1 MLPRRLSRKD
11 GQIIVLVGIVL
22 AATVVVAAAAS
33 SYMYSVGTEVPTSR
47 STNILP
53 ELLNVKD
60 KFGAALNYTVNQM
73 GIDNIS
79 DAFNETLY
87 RFNLIEMK
95 HGIFLDANH
104 DDDWYWV
111 YSGYGSNAAFQA
123 EVNLTISGEYITI
136 TKHIR
141 YPLVVN
147 VTGGGTS
154 PPANNPPTCSLSA
167 NPTSG
172 NKPLTVMFSMSA
184 SDSDG
189 SISSWKLDVDN
200 DGTAEYFG
208 SGDPPSTKYHTYI
221 DSGTYTAKLTV
232 KDDNGST
239 AYDTTTV
246 RVNEAENQPPR
257 KPEIKDDSPE
267 KGVVGEEYTFTAET
281 DDPDGDD
288 VYYWFDWGDGTNSDW
303 VGPYLSGE
311 TGSASHSWD
320 TEGTYYVKVKAQD
333 REGAE
338 SEFSEDWEIVIKE
351 KK

>member
-11 GQIIVLVGIVL
+11 GQIIVLIGVVL

-53 ELLNVKD
+53 ELLNIKD

-147 VTGGGTS
+147 VTGGGTT

-167 NPTSG
+167 SPTSG
-172 NKPLTVMFSMSA
+172 NKPLKVKFSMSA

-200 DGTAEYFG
+200 DGIAEYFG
-208 SGDPPSTKYHTYI
+208 SENPPSTKYYTYI

-232 KDDNGST
+232 KDNNGST

-246 RVNEAENQPPR
+246 KVNEAENQPPHI
-257 KPEIKDDSPE
+257 PEIKDGPKE
-267 KGVVGEEYTFTAET
+267 GVVGEEYTFIAVT
-281 DDPDGDD
+281 DDPNKDNIFYNFSWDDGN
-288 VYYWFDWGDGTNSDW
+288 YSRWI
-303 VGPYLSGE
+303 GPYLSGE
-311 TGSASHSWD
+311 SAKASHIW
-320 TEGTYYVKVKAQD
+320 TKPRTYNVTVIAKDIYNTT
-333 REGAE
+333 
-338 SEFSEDWEIVIKE
+338 SEWSDPWRIIIKE
-351 KK
+351 G

>member
-1 MLPRRLSRKD
+1 
-11 GQIIVLVGIVL
+11 
-22 AATVVVAAAAS
+22 
-33 SYMYSVGTEVPTSR
+33 MYSVGTEVPTSR

-53 ELLNVKD
+53 ELLNIKD

-147 VTGGGTS
+147 VTGGGTT
-154 PPANNPPTCSLSA
+154 PPANNPPNTPSRPSG
-167 NPTSG
+167 PTSG
-172 NKPLTVMFSMSA
+172 NP
-184 SDSDG
+184 G
-189 SISSWKLDVDN
+189 IS
-200 DGTAEYFG
+200 Y
-208 SGDPPSTKYHTYI
+208 
-221 DSGTYTAKLTV
+221 TYTT
-232 KDDNGST
+232 ST
-239 AYDTTTV
+239 T
-246 RVNEAENQPPR
+246 
-257 KPEIKDDSPE
+257 
-267 KGVVGEEYTFTAET
+267 
-281 DDPDGDD
+281 DPDGDD
-288 VYYWFDWGDGTNSDW
+288 VYYWFDWGDGKNSGW
-303 VGPYLSGE
+303 VGPYSSGE
-311 TGSASHSWD
+311 TGSASHSWDTPGTYYVKVKAKDTKDAESKFSESLEVRITSPGNNPPDTPKISGPKEGVVGEEYTFTAVTDDPDGDQIKYGWDWNGDGTVDEWSSKYFESGKPCSMQHSWD
-320 TEGTYYVKVKAQD
+320 TEGTYYVKVKAKD
-333 REGAE
+333 TKDAE
-338 SEFSEDWEIVIKE
+338 SEFSEGWKIVIKE

>member
-53 ELLNVKD
+53 ELLNIKD

-147 VTGGGTS
+147 VTGGGTT
-154 PPANNPPTCSLSA
+154 PPA
-167 NPTSG
+167 
-172 NKPLTVMFSMSA
+172 K
-184 SDSDG
+184 
-189 SISSWKLDVDN
+189 
-200 DGTAEYFG
+200 
-208 SGDPPSTKYHTYI
+208 
-221 DSGTYTAKLTV
+221 
-232 KDDNGST
+232 
-239 AYDTTTV
+239 
-246 RVNEAENQPPR
+246 NQPPDIP
-257 KPEIKDDSPE
+257 KIKGPKE
-267 KGVVGEEYTFTAET
+267 EEGVVGEEYKFTAET
-281 DDPDGDD
+281 DDPDGDQIK
-288 VYYWFDWGDGTNSDW
+288 YGWDWNGDGTVDEWSSKYFDSDE
-303 VGPYLSGE
+303 PCSMQ
-311 TGSASHSWD
+311 HSWD
-320 TEGTYYVKVKAQD
+320 TEGTYSVQVKAQD
-333 REGAE
+333 TEGAE
-338 SEFSEDWEIVIKE
+338 SKFSESWEIVIKE